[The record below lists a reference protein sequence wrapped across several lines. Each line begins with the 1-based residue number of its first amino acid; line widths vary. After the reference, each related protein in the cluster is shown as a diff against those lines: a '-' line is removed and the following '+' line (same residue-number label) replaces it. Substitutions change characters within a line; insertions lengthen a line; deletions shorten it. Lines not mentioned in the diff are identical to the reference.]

1 MDSFQWDSHYITGL
15 SDVDEQHHK
24 LVNLINRFGRQI
36 ACDELVLE
44 DIDAVLG
51 ELWDYTQHHFSDEE
65 VLMKQKG
72 VDPRHIKEQVK
83 DHQYFLNEILVS
95 QSRIS
100 VQDKLALKALL
111 KFLTHWLA
119 FHILGADQS
128 MAKQI
133 AAIDSGMAPEL
144 AYKKEEIQTGNATSP
159 LLTALHGLFEQVCEQ
174 NQQLK
179 RVNQSLEKKVLAR
192 TQALIDSNNH
202 LEKLSNT
209 DSLTGIFNRRYAMEK
224 LSQQWLSSQEKKQT
238 LACILI
244 DVDNFKSVNDTYGH
258 DAGDKVLCELAR
270 QLSHSLRTDDLCC
283 RLGGD
288 EFIVICPDTDLA
300 GISHLAK
307 QLQNKVA
314 TMKVPLGAH
323 QWLASISVGIAVR
336 STSMSHYHELIKLA
350 DNSLYQSK
358 TTNTGTLTKEVN
370 HYLVR

>member
-1 MDSFQWDSHYITGL
+1 MDYFQWDSHYITGL
-15 SDVDEQHHK
+15 SDVDKQHHK
-24 LVNLINRFGRQI
+24 LVNLINRFGSQI
-36 ACDELVLE
+36 ARDDLARE
-44 DIDAVLG
+44 DIQTVLA
-51 ELWDYTQHHFSDEE
+51 ELWDYTQSHFSDEE

-83 DHQYFLNEILVS
+83 DHKYFLNEILAN
-95 QSRIS
+95 QSRVS
-100 VQDKLALKALL
+100 AQDKQALKALL

-119 FHILGADQS
+119 FHILGADQN

-133 AAIDSGMAPEL
+133 AAIDSGMSPEL
-144 AYKKEEIQTGNATSP
+144 AYKKEEIQAGNATSP

-179 RVNQSLEKKVLAR
+179 RVNQSLEQKVLTR

-244 DVDNFKSVNDTYGH
+244 DVDDFKSVNDTYGH

-270 QLSHSLRTDDLCC
+270 QITHSLRTDDLCC

-288 EFIVICPDTDLA
+288 EFIVICPDTELA
-300 GISHLAK
+300 GIKHLAK
-307 QLQNKVA
+307 KLQNKVA

-323 QWLASISVGIAVR
+323 HWLASVSVGVAVQAE
-336 STSMSHYHELIKLA
+336 SMYHYHELIKQA
-350 DNSLYQSK
+350 DIALYQSK
-358 TTNTGTLTKEVN
+358 TTNTGTFTKEVN
-370 HYLVR
+370 HCQLL

>member
-1 MDSFQWDSHYITGL
+1 MGSFQWDSHYITGL

-24 LVNLINRFGRQI
+24 LVSLINRFGRQI
-36 ACDELVLE
+36 VRDELVLQ
-44 DIDAVLG
+44 DIQAVLG

-83 DHQYFLNEILVS
+83 DHQYFLNEILTN

-100 VQDKLALKALL
+100 AQDKQSLKALL

-119 FHILGADQS
+119 FHILGADQN

-133 AAIDSGMAPEL
+133 AAIDSGVSPAL
-144 AYKKEEIQTGNATSP
+144 AYEKAEIQAGNATSP

-179 RVNQSLEKKVLAR
+179 RVNQSLDQKVIAR
-192 TQALIDSNNH
+192 TQALIDANNH

-224 LSQQWLSSQEKKQT
+224 LDLLWFKSRSEQQS

-244 DVDNFKSVNDTYGH
+244 DIDDFKSVNDTYGH

-270 QLSHSLRTDDLCC
+270 KITHSLRTDDLCC

-288 EFIVICPDTDLA
+288 EFIVISPGTDIS
-300 GISHLAK
+300 GIKHLAK
-307 QLQNKVA
+307 QIQNKVA
-314 TMKVPLGAH
+314 DMKVPLGAH
-323 QWLASISVGIAVR
+323 HWLASISVGIAVQ
-336 STSMSHYHELIKLA
+336 SESMYHYHELIKQA
-350 DNSLYQSK
+350 DNALYQSK
-358 TTNTGTLTKEVN
+358 ATNSGIFTK
-370 HYLVR
+370 